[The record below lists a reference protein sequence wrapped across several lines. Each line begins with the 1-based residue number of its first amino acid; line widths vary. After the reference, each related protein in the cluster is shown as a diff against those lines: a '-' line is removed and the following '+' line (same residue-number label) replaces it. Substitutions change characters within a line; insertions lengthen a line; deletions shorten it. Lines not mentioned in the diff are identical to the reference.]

1 MTDTLRKTDFATLV
15 ATLREQQERKVDLV
29 LPAANMC
36 FSGGNLRI
44 RRSDVPVLTE
54 DGVTAP
60 VEEFVPGEVFDDG
73 LSSRLGIPRAYL
85 RTMRD
90 NGWTDMIDGNANA
103 LLHGRRSQ
111 PTGEWLRDPSSK
123 RFLVRAL
130 KDADGGQMGT
140 ARALL
145 SNSYKIVDH
154 LETLSAA
161 LRGMERAGLG
171 ADNIVQAD
179 LTGRRMYITVVA
191 PEIKALAPELLK
203 GYRSPFSGATGAD
216 NPTVF
221 AGFVLSN
228 SETGYGAFT
237 VTPRLVV
244 EVCSNGMTV
253 AKDAVSRT
261 HLGARLDDGVI
272 QYSDATRQANLN
284 LITSQAQDAIRTFL
298 DTDYMV
304 KVISDMEAKA
314 GATVKEPEKV
324 IKEVTQKLEFS
335 AMYDTV
341 LEHFIKGGDTTRGG
355 LMNAI
360 TSAAQTADDAD
371 LAFRMEERALRV
383 LA

>member
-1 MTDTLRKTDFATLV
+1 MTDTLRKTDFASLV

-29 LPAANMC
+29 LPATDMC
-36 FSGGNLRI
+36 FGGGNLRI
-44 RRSDVPVLTE
+44 RRNDAPVLTD
-54 DGVTAP
+54 DGVTVP
-60 VEEFVPGEVFDDG
+60 VQEFVPGEVFDEG
-73 LSSRLGIPRAYL
+73 LASRLGIPRAYL

-103 LLHGRRSQ
+103 LLHGRNGIR
-111 PTGEWLRDPSSK
+111 EPSAK

-130 KDADGGQMGT
+130 KDADGGETGT

-179 LTGRRMYITVVA
+179 LTGRKMYITVTA

-244 EVCSNGMTV
+244 EVCSNGMTI

-261 HLGARLDDGVI
+261 HLGARLDDGLI
-272 QYSDATRQANLN
+272 QYSNATRQANLN

-298 DTDYMV
+298 DADYMTR
-304 KVISDMEAKA
+304 VIRDMEAKA
-314 GATVKEPEKV
+314 GADVKEPEKA
-324 IKEVTQKLEFS
+324 IKEVTQRLEFS